1 MLFGVFFFFWFF
13 LNKHLLKPT
22 MPSGT
27 LNSSDV
33 DLRITGD

>member
-1 MLFGVFFFFWFF
+1 MFMGFFYF